1 MAYLMILQ
9 LKKEVYTEAAGATST
24 FGIIGGRGAKYY
36 LVIVWDMG

>member
-1 MAYLMILQ
+1 MILQ

-24 FGIIGGRGAKYY
+24 FGKGGRGAKYY